1 MILKSV
7 ITVIKENS
15 LNDTSPNCH
24 LIVKGIAPPLQVDLC
39 TDSNDNLTILGTIE
53 TASSNMSTGPVK
65 VSTGM
70 CIYNYV
76 ATYVHVLYYHAMII
90 HK

>member
-24 LIVKGIAPPLQVDLC
+24 LIVKGISPPLQVDLC
-39 TDSNDNLTILGTIE
+39 TDCDNNLTIYGTIE
-53 TASSNMSTGPVK
+53 SKFSNMNTPPVK

-70 CIYNYV
+70 
-76 ATYVHVLYYHAMII
+76 
-90 HK
+90 

>member
-1 MILKSV
+1 MIFKSV

-15 LNDTSPNCH
+15 LHDTSPNCH

-39 TDSNDNLTILGTIE
+39 TDRNDNLTILGTIE
-53 TASSNMSTGPVK
+53 TESSNKSIGLVK

-70 CIYNYV
+70 YICNY
-76 ATYVHVLYYHAMII
+76 I
-90 HK
+90 HTTCALL